1 MSDAVL
7 LYITAGDAE
16 EAARIG
22 RALVEERLVACV
34 NVLGQIRSFYR
45 WQGEVQDDTE
55 VALLAK
61 TRSSLVAEVSERI
74 KALHSY
80 DVPCVVALPIV
91 DGNGAFLDWIASE
104 TVSDDQGKA

>member
-80 DVPCVVALPIV
+80 GVPCVVALPIV